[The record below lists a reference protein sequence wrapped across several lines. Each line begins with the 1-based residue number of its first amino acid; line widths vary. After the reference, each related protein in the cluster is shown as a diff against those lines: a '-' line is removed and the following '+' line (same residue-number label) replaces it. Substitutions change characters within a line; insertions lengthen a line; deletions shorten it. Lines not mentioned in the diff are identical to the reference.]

1 MDHAPPFTL
10 YCNVDP
16 VGQGVPVT
24 ALMIPPLTEQVASH
38 ALFVIVTFGGA
49 VSNVGHEPVMAIGL
63 QFDEAN
69 KQLPDAINA
78 LML

>member
-1 MDHAPPFTL
+1 
-10 YCNVDP
+10 
-16 VGQGVPVT
+16 
-24 ALMIPPLTEQVASH
+24 MIPPLTEQVASH

-63 QFDEAN
+63 QFDEAS
-69 KQLPDAINA
+69 KQLPDEINA